1 MQYYQQQKEQEKI
14 SWAYNNEFV
23 AQMLTSPDIE
33 EWLTQCDRKKEMLA
47 QIKYYREWLQIPK
60 ETLLTK
66 LKKQFWNQT
75 INYSF
80 EQVEWLFKEINKE
93 VDKGLTV
100 IFEVR
105 KNREKA
111 GLSREDIL
119 YMMNRKFN
127 LNLSLK
133 DWDKAINEQ
142 TNLSHWQWLNQEL
155 KEMI

>member
-1 MQYYQQQKEQEKI
+1 MQYYYQERI
-14 SWAYNNEFV
+14 ERLLGWADHNEFV
-23 AQMLTSPDIE
+23 ASMLKSPDIE
-33 EWLTQCDRKKEMLA
+33 EWLLKCDRKKEMLA

-60 ETLLTK
+60 EDLLSK

-75 INYSF
+75 ITYSF
-80 EQVEWLFKEINKE
+80 EQVEWLLKEINKE
-93 VDKGLTV
+93 IDKGLTV
-100 IFEVR
+100 VFEVR

-119 YMMNRKFN
+119 YMLNRKFN
-127 LNLSLK
+127 LKLSLK

-142 TNLSHWQWLNQEL
+142 TNLSHWQWVNNEL